1 MLRIPITLADTL
13 TDDYFIDRWVFR
25 AKEIEPRYKLENK
38 ELVKNLI
45 RHYFNLSTCEYDV
58 CKPFA
63 LLGRTGIGKT
73 FMFKMLGKL
82 YKSYPM
88 KFVRTDKYRMAEM
101 RYDYL
106 VSAFTIFGEYSSKG
120 YDGVVSYI
128 NRPFMVIDDL
138 GSEPAMANYFGN
150 QVNIMK
156 LIFEERH
163 LKGNVTNF
171 SSNLPMSAIKEKY
184 GERVH
189 DRIFQDTNI
198 IELNGTNWRM
208 EK

>member
-1 MLRIPITLADTL
+1 MSRIQVNLADEF
-13 TDDYFIDRWVFR
+13 TDEYFVERWAIR
-25 AKEIEPRYKLENK
+25 AKELEPRYKLENK
-38 ELVKNLI
+38 ELVINLI
-45 RHYFNLSTCEYDV
+45 RHYFNMKSCKYDV
-58 CKPFA
+58 CKPFG
-63 LLGRTGIGKT
+63 LLGRTGVGKT

-82 YKSYPM
+82 YSSFPIKY
-88 KFVRTDKYRMAEM
+88 VRADGKRTSEM

-106 VSAFTIFGEYSSKG
+106 VSAFTIFGEYSSGG
-120 YDGVVSYI
+120 YDGIANYI

-138 GSEPAMANYFGN
+138 GSEPTMANYFGN
-150 QVNIMK
+150 QVNVMK

-189 DRIFQDTNI
+189 DRIYQDTNI
-198 IELNGTNWRM
+198 IEVSGTNWRLT
-208 EK
+208 